1 MISETENETRH
12 RIREKVLPDWPQ
24 AMRRKLAA
32 QYVDL
37 SEAAFEREINAG
49 RLPFPITLDKKE
61 RWLRSAL
68 DKALELMADGHDVI
82 PEYRRRFYAQTE
94 AR

>member
-1 MISETENETRH
+1 MISETEKETRH

-37 SEAAFEREINAG
+37 SEAAFEREVYAG
-49 RLPFPITLDKKE
+49 RLPFPVIMDKKE
-61 RWLRSAL
+61 RWIRSSL
-68 DKALELMADGHDVI
+68 DRALEFLSQDHDLV
-82 PEYRRRFYAQTE
+82 PEYQRKFMERFGGL
-94 AR
+94 